1 MIALGNRL
9 LAAAAVM
16 AAMALGV
23 LAPSTSL
30 AQEATPEAAMAAGIQ
45 NHIHTGT
52 CAELGDVI
60 VPLADLAYGM
70 GMMDETMGMDA
81 TPMAGMMGDAV
92 PVAVATTEVE
102 LSLDDILAAP
112 HAINLHHPDDGSV
125 YIACGTIAGTPDEQG
140 NLFVGMAEDNDSGLS
155 GVIWLVDDGSGAGT
169 IVTVFL
175 VGELEPLMDSDMD
188 EAATPVA

>member
-9 LAAAAVM
+9 LVAAALM

-23 LAPSTSL
+23 MAPSTSL

-52 CAELGDVI
+52 CEELGDVI
-60 VPLADLAYGM
+60 VPLADLTYGM
-70 GMMDETMGMDA
+70 GMMGTDA
-81 TPMAGMMGDAV
+81 TPMAEMMGDVV

-140 NLFVGMAEDNDSGLS
+140 NLFVGMAEDSDSGLS

-169 IVTVFL
+169 IVTVFM